1 MECFQKAKDE
11 PKLRV
16 RSGHMLG
23 RCFSHEGWHQEAVGE
38 FREAIDHLDG
48 AEKERE
54 MPIRYDLMLS
64 LIDLARDGQSAE
76 DAREAAEI
84 CSAIVRK
91 DISYRDI
98 RQKRKEVDTLL
109 KELGG

>member
-1 MECFQKAKDE
+1 
-11 PKLRV
+11 
-16 RSGHMLG
+16 MLG
-23 RCFSHEGWHQEAVGE
+23 KCFSHEDWHQEAVGE
-38 FREAIDHLDG
+38 FREALEHLDG

-64 LIDLARDGQSAE
+64 LIDLARDSNSIE

-91 DISYRDI
+91 DIGYRDI
-98 RQKRKEVDTLL
+98 RTKRKEVDALL